1 MEIAAILF
9 SLFFALNIGASGAA
23 ASMGIAYGSGAIKK
37 PIYADSAFVQ
47 LEY

>member
-23 ASMGIAYGSGAIKK
+23 ASMGIAYGSGAIKSQ
-37 PIYADSAFVQ
+37 YTRSAFVQ